1 MSSAASLRS
10 ARGRHT
16 LLRMTKPPKNI
27 VTKKRTTAKK
37 FKVTGS
43 ALLLTA
49 FAMQMYQ
56 TRAAARE
63 TMKMGAAELDGRQHM
78 KALGYENLYF
88 TIKAA
93 TGQDDPANLR
103 FAAFERAVGRSV
115 LAVTSDEPKEVKLAR
130 SNKIMLLAGN
140 VHDLDSF
147 NEFMRTLQTEVDTAK
162 SSETGALIRAGEVA
176 DWLWWIYVVFYA
188 IGSVLLLRSQ
198 YVE

>member
-1 MSSAASLRS
+1 MTAQINQGLKPQDSVLELVIQIERS
-10 ARGRHT
+10 GGILAQ
-16 LLRMTKPPKNI
+16 
-27 VTKKRTTAKK
+27 K
-37 FKVTGS
+37 FRLVHNR
-43 ALLLTA
+43 AQNL
-49 FAMQMYQ
+49 
-56 TRAAARE
+56 RAA
-63 TMKMGAAELDGRQHM
+63 KINH
-78 KALGYENLYF
+78 
-88 TIKAA
+88 
-93 TGQDDPANLR
+93 PANLR

-162 SSETGALIRAGEVA
+162 PSETDALIRAGEVA
-176 DWLWWIYVVFYA
+176 DWLWWIYVVLYA